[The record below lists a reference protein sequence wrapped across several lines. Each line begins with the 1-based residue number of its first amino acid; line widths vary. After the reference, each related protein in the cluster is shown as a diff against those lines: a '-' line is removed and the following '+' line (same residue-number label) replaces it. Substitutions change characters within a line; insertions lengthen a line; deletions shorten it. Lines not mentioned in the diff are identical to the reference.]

1 MYIRLIFNSF
11 ENISLIVMHYK
22 SITVIKLINIYQKLV
37 INLVQLQLIC
47 SCQCPLSLD
56 FAEQTK
62 VLVIIMWSLLFKFP
76 GMSRPFLLI
85 PSCHQRSPFWSASSW
100 MLHNVKCAV
109 SLKQIRTVNTK
120 DIFQLQVKQS
130 WKQQHFN
137 QFC

>member
-1 MYIRLIFNSF
+1 MYIQLFFNSF
-11 ENISLIVMHYK
+11 ENIIRIVMHYK
-22 SITVIKLINIYQKLV
+22 SITVTILINIYQQFV
-37 INLVQLQLIC
+37 INLVHLELIC
-47 SCQCPLSLD
+47 SCPLSLD

-85 PSCHQRSPFWSASSW
+85 PSCHQRSSFWSASSW